1 MLKNLDGI
9 RDELIWQ
16 RREARRVNQRV
27 LSIPAIDAHLPLA
40 DQMKIVHRHLFQD
53 CHEWAGEFR
62 DVDMHKPNFLHPEG
76 ESVFCPYDEIN
87 DVLAHAQKI
96 HNELLSASSN
106 LSTEQ
111 QVTLLARVH
120 ATLNYAHP
128 FREGNGRTTREVIS
142 INAAE
147 MGMLVDWSA
156 VKGETMDF
164 VSTLSMSHSDR
175 IAYEPFLD
183 MYAAVVSSPANYT
196 VVKPPPPAQ
205 DVDIDAIVGVF
216 DDSLIS
222 EAPKQMSG
230 RPNKVYGEEKD
241 DSPHKEAQIKSSQ
254 QDTYDL

>member
-1 MLKNLDGI
+1 MLRNLDGI
-9 RDELIWQ
+9 RDALEWQ
-16 RREARRVNQRV
+16 RKEARRVNQRS
-27 LSIPAIDAHLPLA
+27 LAIPEIDAQLPLA
-40 DQMKIVHRHLFQD
+40 EQMRMVHRHLFQD
-53 CHEWAGEFR
+53 CYEWAGKFR

-76 ESVFCPYDEIN
+76 ESVFCPYDEID

-96 HNELLSASSN
+96 HDELLATSTN
-106 LSTEQ
+106 LSIEQ
-111 QVTLLARVH
+111 QVTLLARIH

-147 MGMLVDWSA
+147 AGLLVDWDG

-183 MYAAVVSSPANYT
+183 MYAAVVSSPESYI
-196 VVKPPPPAQ
+196 VVESPQSAQ
-205 DVDIDAIVGVF
+205 DVNIDAIVEVF

-222 EAPKQMSG
+222 EAPKQTPG
-230 RPNKVYGEEKD
+230 VPNKLVGEAKEKN
-241 DSPHKEAQIKSSQ
+241 PYKEAQMKSSQ
-254 QDTYDL
+254 QDAYDL